1 MKTIG
6 FDFDMTLANSDLGL
20 LSTLANIFPDR
31 VTMKDPSILRQI
43 SGLPI
48 RETLLH
54 FSSLQELD
62 KNLEKFFALYPRFGI
77 PNSTLMPGA
86 LRALDAVQLAG
97 FKAVIISAKSKINL
111 ELMLEHFGLSS
122 YLRYADCY
130 GIKKAEAISQSSTS
144 LYIGDQES
152 DVYAAHLC
160 GIPAIRL
167 IDSTRNE
174 SSNADWTLQSLE
186 YFPEWLDNHLE
197 SVLDDF

>member
-6 FDFDMTLANSDLGL
+6 FDFDMTLVNSDLGL
-20 LSTLANIFPDR
+20 LSTLVNIFPDR
-31 VTMKDPSILRQI
+31 ATMNDPSILRQI

-48 RETLLH
+48 RETLLY
-54 FSSLQELD
+54 FSSLEELD
-62 KNLEKFFALYPRFGI
+62 KNLEKFFALYPSYGVL
-77 PNSTLMPGA
+77 NSTIMPGA

-97 FKAVIISAKSKINL
+97 FRAVIISAKSSINL
-111 ELMLEHFGLSS
+111 ELMLKHFGLNS

-130 GIKKAEAISQSSTS
+130 GIKKAEAISQSGSL

-167 IDSTRNE
+167 IDSTKNE

-186 YFPEWLDNHLE
+186 YFPEWLDKHLE
-197 SVLDDF
+197 RVLNDF